1 MSEVNSSASA
11 RLIRRYGTFSWYL
24 LGIIALIVVGAMAIG
39 AIRGIVVPLIVAVIL
54 GTILDPIVTF
64 LEKRGVKP
72 AIGAVVA
79 LLATIAVFAGTLKIV
94 FNGLIEQIP
103 EISQQALKG
112 WYSFLDWGRAL
123 DIDAVWMERARI
135 QLLDYAPAV
144 SNGLWGA
151 VSSTFSGLFSFVMG
165 TFFAL
170 FLMFFVLRDARNFP
184 DWLAR
189 TFALDPALTN
199 DVAEVT
205 KQSLRGYF
213 KGTAVTALVTAPI
226 FMIPLFL
233 LNIPL
238 IIPMFIMYF
247 LLSFIPYLGAWI
259 TGIFAVLIAFGTG
272 GLDAAVIIGITFI
285 VSNGT
290 IQSIVSSWALG
301 SSLRIHPVMVLL
313 ATLVGGTVAGLI
325 GMILGAPLAA
335 AVSKSVRVVRAA
347 RNAGNELTT
356 EQL

>member
-1 MSEVNSSASA
+1 VSEVNSSANA

-79 LLATIAVFAGTLKIV
+79 LLTTIAVFAGTLKIV
-94 FNGLIEQIP
+94 INGLIEQIP

-170 FLMFFVLRDARNFP
+170 FLMFFVLRDVRNFP

-272 GLDAAVIIGITFI
+272 GIDAAVIIGITFI

-335 AVSKSVRVVRAA
+335 AVSKSVGVVRAA